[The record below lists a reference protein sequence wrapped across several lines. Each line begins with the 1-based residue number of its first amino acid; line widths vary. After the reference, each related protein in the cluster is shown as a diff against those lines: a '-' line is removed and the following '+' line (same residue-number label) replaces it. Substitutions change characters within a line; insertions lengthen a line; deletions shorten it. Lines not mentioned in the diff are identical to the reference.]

1 MLQNSITFDELPGA
15 VSSLTALVRELV
27 KEVGELRKMLA
38 PERAIPKSA
47 TQFIGIAEAC
57 QILGKAQSNVY
68 ALARE
73 GKIPAYK
80 VPGEKEWRF
89 IPGEHVDHVK
99 GYKRES
105 SVMSFDEMEAD
116 IRRGTRAKSP
126 KLR

>member
-57 QILGKAQSNVY
+57 L
-68 ALARE
+68 
-73 GKIPAYK
+73 
-80 VPGEKEWRF
+80 
-89 IPGEHVDHVK
+89 
-99 GYKRES
+99 
-105 SVMSFDEMEAD
+105 
-116 IRRGTRAKSP
+116 
-126 KLR
+126 

>member
-57 QILGKAQSNVY
+57 QILGKAQSTVY
-68 ALARE
+68 ALAR
-73 GKIPAYK
+73 
-80 VPGEKEWRF
+80 VRF
-89 IPGEHVDHVK
+89 RHIK
-99 GYKRES
+99 CLAKRNGD
-105 SVMSFDEMEAD
+105 SFPENM
-116 IRRGTRAKSP
+116 
-126 KLR
+126 